1 MKTLRTLLHCTCVII
16 VLAAV
21 FPGETQACFCPAV
34 ADESKICM
42 ADFAIK
48 VEILSQDQNRINGTV
63 SEVFKNSSRS
73 LPQVKRGSDLT
84 LAKSTHVCGQVD
96 VQVGST
102 YFISGK
108 AEHGRPLV
116 HKCASVI
123 GEYGDDGVP
132 YRGDLAID
140 VNPDCDSHGS
150 DNKPIKTQADGS
162 GHVFNLSI
170 LLLTCSLIA
179 TLF

>member
-1 MKTLRTLLHCTCVII
+1 MRTLRTLLHCTCVII

-42 ADFAIK
+42 SDFAIK

-63 SEVFKNSSRS
+63 SEVFKNSSRA

-108 AEHGRPLV
+108 AEHGRPFV

-123 GEYGDDGVP
+123 GEYRDDGVP

-140 VNPDCDSHGS
+140 VNPDCDSHGG
-150 DNKPIKTQADGS
+150 DDKPIKTQADGS
-162 GHVFNLSI
+162 GHVFKLSK
-170 LLLTCSLIA
+170 LLFTCSLIA